1 MKHIIKG
8 LALASLLCVGAG
20 CDDIKFGNAF
30 LEKPLSDEMNIDSVF
45 GSKLYAEQ
53 QLAQVYHS
61 LPDHTPQ
68 NGRLRWGALEGITDL
83 GDWYKSGGSDHHKDL

>member
-1 MKHIIKG
+1 MKHIIKS

-45 GSKLYAEQ
+45 GNKRLCKKSFP
-53 QLAQVYHS
+53 QL
-61 LPDHTPQ
+61 LELNQ
-68 NGRLRWGALEGITDL
+68 NLFGQ
-83 GDWYKSGGSDHHKDL
+83 